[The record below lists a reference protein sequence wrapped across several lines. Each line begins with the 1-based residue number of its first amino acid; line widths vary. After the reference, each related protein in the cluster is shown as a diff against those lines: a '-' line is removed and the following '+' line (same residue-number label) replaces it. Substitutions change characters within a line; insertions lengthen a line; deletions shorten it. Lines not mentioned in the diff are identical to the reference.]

1 MFITQFLTIYLD
13 PEVVILL
20 LLDHK
25 CKEAEV
31 TNNPSWAKELRS
43 LVTLHSNKKISLMLI
58 RLEEVRILETICGN
72 LQDLEACSIKM
83 IDNIVMIDN
92 IEMADKI
99 EMADIETIVQIN
111 MKKMSSMF
119 Q

>member
-1 MFITQFLTIYLD
+1 MFITRSLTIYLD
-13 PEVVILL
+13 LEGVIL

-31 TNNPSWAKELRS
+31 INNPSWAKELRS
-43 LVTLHSNKKISLMLI
+43 LVTLLHQMEINLAI
-58 RLEEVRILETICGN
+58 RLEELKIQETKCGN
-72 LQDLEACSIKM
+72 LQDPEACSIEM
-83 IDNIVMIDN
+83 TDN
-92 IEMADKI
+92 IEI
-99 EMADIETIVQIN
+99 ADIETIVQIN